1 MRRVLAVLVVLSFAM
16 MPGVGALAATECN
29 GTISGSISGGLVV
42 NNGDVCDLEDATI
55 SGGVHMS
62 GGRLQACSSTIS
74 GGFIATGGNC
84 VILGKMTEED
94 SIPCGGDTING
105 GVNLTNV
112 SGASC
117 GIENV
122 EIQFSH
128 ITGGVQLKN
137 NGVEGDVEL
146 EGNTISGGLHC
157 SGNNGITFDFLHN
170 TVTGGESG
178 QCVGF

>member
-1 MRRVLAVLVVLSFAM
+1 MRRVVAVLVVLSFVM
-16 MPGVGALAATECN
+16 IRGVGALAATECN
-29 GTISGSISGGLVV
+29 GTISGTINGGIVV
-42 NNGDVCDLEDATI
+42 NPGDVCDIEGATI
-55 SGGVHMS
+55 TGGVRMS

-84 VILGKMTEED
+84 VILGKETEED

-105 GVNLTNV
+105 GVKLTNIV
-112 SGASC
+112 GPSC

-122 EIQFSH
+122 EIQASN
-128 ITGGVQLKN
+128 ITGGAQLKN
-137 NGVEGDVEL
+137 NGEVEL
-146 EGNTISGGLHC
+146 EANTISGGLHC
-157 SGNNGITFDFLHN
+157 SGNSGITFDFLQN

>member
-1 MRRVLAVLVVLSFAM
+1 MRRVIAVLVVLSFGM

-29 GTISGSISGGLVV
+29 GLISGSISGGIVV
-42 NNGDVCDLEDATI
+42 NSGDVCDIEGATI
-55 SGGVHMS
+55 TGGVHMS
-62 GGRLQACSSTIS
+62 GGRMQVCGSTIS
-74 GGFIATGGNC
+74 GGVVATGGNC
-84 VILGKMTEED
+84 VILGKEGEED

-105 GVNLTNV
+105 GVKLTNIV
-112 SGASC
+112 GASC

-122 EIQFSH
+122 EIQSSN

-157 SGNNGITFDFLHN
+157 SGNNAITFDFLHN

>member
-1 MRRVLAVLVVLSFAM
+1 MRRVVAVLVVLSFMM
-16 MPGVGALAATECN
+16 MPGVRALAATECN
-29 GTISGSISGGLVV
+29 GLITGSISGGLVV
-42 NNGDVCDLEDATI
+42 RSGDVCDLEGATI
-55 SGGVHMS
+55 TGGVHMS

-84 VILGKMTEED
+84 VILGKETEED

-105 GVNLTNV
+105 GVNLTNIV
-112 SGASC
+112 GASC

-122 EIQFSH
+122 EIQASN
-128 ITGGVQLKN
+128 ITGGAQLKN
-137 NGVEGDVEL
+137 NGEVEL

-157 SGNNGITFDFLHN
+157 SGNSGITFDFLHN
-170 TVTGGESG
+170 TVTGGEDG